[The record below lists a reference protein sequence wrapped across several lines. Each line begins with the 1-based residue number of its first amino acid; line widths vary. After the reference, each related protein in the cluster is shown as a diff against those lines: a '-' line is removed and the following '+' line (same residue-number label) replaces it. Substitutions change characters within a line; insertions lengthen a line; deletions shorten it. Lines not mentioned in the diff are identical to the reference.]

1 MTALRLTNMPEL
13 AQDRGSTY
21 NKSVCNVKVGKKKL
35 VQILPITSLIHRK
48 VEKRTSFCFNT
59 YISISLSIYLY
70 ITATG
75 KML

>member
-21 NKSVCNVKVGKKKL
+21 NKSVCNVKVGKKL

-59 YISISLSIYLY
+59 CISISLSIYLY

-75 KML
+75 

>member
-59 YISISLSIYLY
+59 SIYLSIYLY

-75 KML
+75 TML